1 MKRTDGNK
9 MFNKEGLASI
19 IKEKERWEKRT
30 VAKTLERFPERLKE
44 FTTVSGMPIERLY
57 TPMDVEDVNYTRDLG
72 FPGEFPFTR
81 GIYSTGYRGRLWTMR
96 QYAGFGTAEE
106 SNQRYKYLL
115 EQGQTG
121 LSVAFD
127 LPTQV
132 GYDSD
137 HPLSEGE
144 VGKAGVPVSSLKD
157 MEILFDGIPLGRVST
172 SMTINATAPQVL
184 AMYFGIAEKQGVPL
198 NSVRGT
204 VQNDILKEYVARGTY
219 IYPPEPSMRL
229 VTDIIEY
236 CFKNA
241 PIFNTISVSGYHVRE
256 AGSTAVQE
264 LAFTLTNGIAYLE
277 AAVKRGLPVD
287 SFAPRVSF
295 FFACHNDFLEE
306 IAKFRAARRIWAK
319 IVEERFGA
327 KDPRSLLL
335 RYHVQTSGCTL
346 TAQQPFNNI
355 VRVTMQALA
364 AVFGGAQSLHTNSF
378 DEALAL
384 PSETA
389 VMTALR
395 TQQIIAYESGVAN
408 TVDPLGGSYLVECLT
423 NRIEEEAMEYIDK
436 IDAMGGAA
444 SAIQKGFYQKEIADS
459 AYKYQREIESKK
471 RTIVGL
477 NEFVTDAKVPI
488 KILRVDPEAEKRQ
501 VERLRKVRAERGGK
515 KVEKALEKLRKAA
528 EGQENL
534 MPYLFEAVKAYA
546 TNGEIS
552 DTLREVFGEYKATTI
567 V

>member
-1 MKRTDGNK
+1 
-9 MFNKEGLASI
+9 MFDKTELASI
-19 IKEKERWEKRT
+19 LKEKERWEKRT
-30 VAKTLERFPERLKE
+30 LAKTLEKFSERLE
-44 FTTVSGMPIERLY
+44 GFTTVSGMPIERLY
-57 TPMDVEDVNYTRDLG
+57 TPMDIERLDYLRDLG

-81 GIYSTGYRGRLWTMR
+81 GIHSTGYRGRLWTMR
-96 QYAGFGTAEE
+96 QYAGFGAAEE
-106 SNQRYKYLL
+106 SNKRYKYLL
-115 EQGQTG
+115 DQGQTG

-137 HPLSEGE
+137 HPLAEGE

-157 MEILFDGIPLGRVST
+157 MEILFKGIPLGRVST
-172 SMTINATAPQVL
+172 SMTINATAPQML
-184 AMYFGIAEKQGVPL
+184 AMYFTIAEKQEVALGGL
-198 NSVRGT
+198 RGT
-204 VQNDILKEYVARGTY
+204 VQNDILKEYAARGTY
-219 IYPPEPSMRL
+219 IYPAGPSMRL

-241 PIFNTISVSGYHVRE
+241 PNFNTISISGYHVRE

-264 LAFTLTNGIAYLE
+264 LAFTLANGIAYIE

-287 SFAPRVSF
+287 SFAPRISF
-295 FFACHNDFLEE
+295 FFACHNDFFEE
-306 IAKFRAARRIWAK
+306 IAKFRAARRLWARIMK
-319 IVEERFGA
+319 ERFGA
-327 KDPRSLLL
+327 KNPRSLLL

-355 VRVTMQALA
+355 ARVTMQALA
-364 AVFGGAQSLHTNSF
+364 AVLGGTQSLHTNSF

-395 TQQIIAYESGVAN
+395 TQQIIAYESGVVN
-408 TVDPLGGSYLVECLT
+408 TVDPLGGSYLVEYLT
-423 NRIEEEAMEYIDK
+423 NKIEEEASEYIEK
-436 IDAMGGAA
+436 IDEMGGAP

-459 AYKYQREIESKK
+459 AYRYQREIENRK

-477 NEFVTDAKVPI
+477 NKFVTDAKVPI
-488 KILRVDPEAEKRQ
+488 KILRVDREAEKRQ
-501 VERLRKVRAERGGK
+501 IERLRKVRAERDGK
-515 KVEKALEKLRKAA
+515 KVKEALDKLRKAA
-528 EGQENL
+528 ESQENL

-552 DTLREVFGEYKATTI
+552 DTLRKVFGEYKATTI

>member
-1 MKRTDGNK
+1 MENR
-9 MFNKEGLASI
+9 MFDKQKLASI
-19 IKEKERWEKRT
+19 LKGKERWEKRT
-30 VAKTLERFPERLKE
+30 VVKTLEKFPERLKE
-44 FTTVSGMPIERLY
+44 FTTVSGTPIERLY
-57 TPMDVEDVNYTRDLG
+57 TPMDVEDLDYVRDLG
-72 FPGEFPFTR
+72 FPGDFPFTR
-81 GIYSTGYRGRLWTMR
+81 GVYPTGYRGRLWTMR

-106 SNQRYKYLL
+106 SNERYKYLL

-137 HPLSEGE
+137 HPLAEGE

-184 AMYFGIAEKQGVPL
+184 AMYFAVAEKQGVTL
-198 NSVRGT
+198 NNVRGT

-241 PIFNTISVSGYHVRE
+241 PNFNTISVSGYHVRE
-256 AGSTAVQE
+256 AGATAVQE
-264 LAFTLTNGIAYLE
+264 LAFTLANGIAYVE
-277 AAVKRGLPVD
+277 AAVERGLPVD

-295 FFACHNDFLEE
+295 FFACHNDFFEE
-306 IAKFRAARRIWAK
+306 IAKFRVARRMWARIMK
-319 IVEERFGA
+319 ERFGA
-327 KDPRSLLL
+327 KDPASLLL

-364 AVFGGAQSLHTNSF
+364 AVLGGAQSLHTNSF

-384 PSETA
+384 PSEIA

-408 TVDPLGGSYLVECLT
+408 TIDPLGGSYFVEYLT

-436 IDAMGGAA
+436 IDEMGGAT

-459 AYKYQREIESKK
+459 AYRHQREIENKQ
-471 RTIVGL
+471 RIVVGM

-488 KILRVDPEAEKRQ
+488 KILRIAPETEKRQ
-501 VERLRKVRAERGGK
+501 IERLRKVRTERNGK
-515 KVEKALEKLRKAA
+515 KVKKALEKLRKAA

-534 MPYLFEAVKAYA
+534 MPYIFEAVKAYA